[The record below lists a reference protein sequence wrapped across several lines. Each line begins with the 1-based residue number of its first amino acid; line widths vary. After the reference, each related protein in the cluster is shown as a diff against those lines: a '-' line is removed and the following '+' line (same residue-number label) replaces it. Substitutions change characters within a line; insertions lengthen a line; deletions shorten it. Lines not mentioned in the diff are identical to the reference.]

1 MKFVLSV
8 SSIFLLCVAAQV
20 NAQTISPSNLLR
32 SGDSVGSDLQTLTR
46 GSGQLSSVGSGSD
59 TGDQAAGRLFNLQDP
74 TTAQNWQISWQR
86 AGFAPRHML
95 GYYTDITAT
104 NPKITWVLGGSNSG
118 LPSSA
123 KVKID
128 GTFGLVFGSGDNR
141 DPKKSTI
148 YYSESWR
155 NEKQQNRVAVLKDRD
170 LNGLR
175 PFGLTVSWEDG
186 YNLGDQDYNDFGLH
200 LDGVVAQKYAP
211 VPEPAPFLII
221 AVGLV
226 TFISQRKRSQRCVV

>member
-1 MKFVLSV
+1 MKFVVSV
-8 SSIFLLCVAAQV
+8 CSVLLTCAVAQV
-20 NAQTISPSNLLR
+20 NAQSINPSNLLR
-32 SGDSVGSDLQTLTR
+32 GGDGVGSDLQSLTR
-46 GSGQLSSVGSGSD
+46 GTGQLSSVGSGSNV
-59 TGDQAAGRLFNLQDP
+59 GDQADGRLFNLQDP
-74 TTAQNWQISWQR
+74 TTAQTWKINWQR

-104 NPKITWVLGGSNSG
+104 NPKITWVIGGSNSG

-123 KVKID
+123 QVKID
-128 GTFGLVFGSGDNR
+128 GTFGLVFGSGDNS
-141 DPKKSTI
+141 DPRKSTV

-155 NEKQQNRVAVLKDRD
+155 NQNQQNRVAVLKDRD

-221 AVGLV
+221 GVGVV
-226 TFISQRKRSQRCVV
+226 TILSQRKRSQRSIV

>member
-1 MKFVLSV
+1 L
-8 SSIFLLCVAAQV
+8 LLCVAAQV

-123 KVKID
+123 KVKIN
-128 GTFGLVFGSGDNR
+128 GTFGLAFSSGDNAT
-141 DPKKSTI
+141 PSTV
-148 YYSESWR
+148 YYSETWR
-155 NEKQQNRVAVLKDRD
+155 NPNNQNRAVVLKDRD
-170 LNGLR
+170 AAGVKPAGL
-175 PFGLTVSWEDG
+175 LVAWEDLP
-186 YNLGDQDYNDFGLH
+186 NLGDKDYNDIGLN
-200 LDGVVAQKYAP
+200 LGGIRAKTNNP
-211 VPEPAPFLII
+211 VPEPASML
-221 AVGLV
+221 ALGVGVLAM
-226 TFISQRKRSQRCVV
+226 FRRRKQSA